1 MDLFKFFIINERVDG
16 FLDIFEKR
24 NNKINLSNLLN
35 ISIFSINKINN
46 FFKFNFKNEK
56 ELFEKIKLKN
66 QK

>member
-66 QK
+66 QE

>member
-46 FFKFNFKNEK
+46 FFKFNFK
-56 ELFEKIKLKN
+56 IKLHRLLFN
-66 QK
+66 NIFF